1 MKFFAVLALFALA
14 TMFHAYSDEF
24 SRYWEHKDYEE
35 AWNAKEYKHQ

>member
-24 SRYWEHKDYEE
+24 SRYWEHKADEKAWEE
-35 AWNAKEYKHQ
+35 ISIKRQ